1 MNDKIIAG
9 LVTAVGVVPICALC
23 ILGPAA
29 VGSLVAGAFG
39 WIWGLGPILTTA
51 LAMISGLLI
60 YGLFRRRRLTGH
72 VGGNRAHDGSPTVAD
87 RTDGALPTT
96 AAGSLGQFSDPS
108 LHRRQLDR
116 GDSH

>member
-9 LVTAVGVVPICALC
+9 LVTAVGVVPICAVC
-23 ILGPAA
+23 ILGPVA
-29 VGSLVAGAFG
+29 VGSMVAGAFG
-39 WIWGLGPILTTA
+39 WIGGLGPILTTA

-60 YGLFRRRRLTGH
+60 YEFFRRRRWTEH
-72 VGGNRAHDGSPTVAD
+72 VSGNRTHDGSPSVAD

-116 GDSH
+116 GDSQ